1 MRNSI
6 LFHILFTYILSLL
19 VLQQLHR
26 NEITVWYGY
35 LSNTDLGFNGF
46 EYPCTSSRIGYYK
59 LFDKFFI
66 LLFIN

>member
-26 NEITVWYGY
+26 NEITVQYEY

-46 EYPCTSSRIGYYK
+46 EYPCTSSRIGY
-59 LFDKFFI
+59 
-66 LLFIN
+66 